1 MDINC
6 MTDSLVNS
14 VFVVLSNRA
23 KVNELLPKFSGE
35 YEFTVAKGEV
45 ISLEYWNSHYRLQH
59 EKQTVVIPFSLREQF
74 NIANVI
80 RFVQKTQDN
89 FKEEK

>member
-1 MDINC
+1 M
-6 MTDSLVNS
+6 
-14 VFVVLSNRA
+14 A
-23 KVNELLPKFSGE
+23 KKFTSTSKQNVGTSTTSI
-35 YEFTVAKGEV
+35 YAVKLT
-45 ISLEYWNSHYRLQH
+45 STQT